1 MQFDRL
7 VLCATSFLCRVC
19 FRLNV
24 FAGICQQV
32 PSAESCCLTLCKEVL
47 ACALP
52 LKRQSWKFLFG
63 RLDSNTNIFI
73 MTTLHTHTHTYIYIY
88 IYIHTHT
95 YIHAFLLYKHT
106 FLSDKFYTHT
116 YSKKKKFN
124 IFNQN
129 YV

>member
-52 LKRQSWKFLFG
+52 LQQQSWKFLFG

-73 MTTLHTHTHTYIYIY
+73 MTTLHTHIYIYIY
-88 IYIHTHT
+88 IYTH
-95 YIHAFLLYKHT
+95 IHAFLLYKHT

-116 YSKKKKFN
+116 YSKIKKNKKKLN